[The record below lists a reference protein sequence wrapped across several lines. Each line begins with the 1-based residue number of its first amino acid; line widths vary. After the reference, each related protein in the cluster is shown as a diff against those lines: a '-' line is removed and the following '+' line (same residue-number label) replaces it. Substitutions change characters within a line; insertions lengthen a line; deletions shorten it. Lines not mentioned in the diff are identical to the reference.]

1 MLARIV
7 LSALLLTLAVS
18 ATTLI
23 AQTTYPLGQ
32 QPAGSIS
39 SGTTA
44 YNLGWQF
51 MCNSAAVTVT
61 ELGCLTPGGAA
72 TTVTL
77 FDTTTT
83 GVIAQAA
90 IPAGTAATWRFQP
103 ISPSVQLVNGRQYR
117 IAVMSGGGAGYYFSG
132 LTNWVTTG
140 VIQNTGGVY
149 VGSPTSPN
157 DYPATVGGTPTYGI
171 PDIGYVTGPAL
182 GVSANAGTAESLFSN
197 AQGAGGNGVEV
208 GSFTLTSNSQAPG
221 STWTGIDLT
230 ASGTGDDA
238 AAISDL
244 YIYRDDPAGANPGVF
259 DAADIVIGGPNVFT
273 ANDGTIN
280 FSVPTAEQAFPLSDT
295 RTYFVV
301 VKLAGLA
308 LPGETFD
315 FTVSDITV
323 ATGTKSVPPNSTM
336 TGFLIDT
343 PVFAIADTSLPTPEQ
358 APLGSASVCQEF
370 TIAYPN
376 GPDDRPASLTVTGLG
391 TADEL
396 ADLTNTELWWDSDTD
411 GSFIAAND
419 TLIDTQTFNADNGN
433 AVFDLT
439 SLPAFMQ
446 GQTRRFFV
454 VYNLGTTASHAET
467 FKCYVSDVGAASLGG
482 TASGLPAP
490 SANGAA
496 GLEVSAGVLIATLN
510 GPTAAATVDSDSQ
523 GPGDEGEILCD
534 VTLNAAP
541 GGSWTVTSLT
551 FNAAGTGQSNT
562 AFSELALFETAGTAW
577 TTRAAAAQSA
587 PNASGFTTGAA
598 TFTLTNT
605 AFPAGSTRR
614 FFLLGKL
621 NGTAVSGETFNARLE
636 SIVGTP
642 PTNGSTVGIPTADST
657 ALMIDA
663 SVLTVANGATQPSPV
678 THKAGTAATF
688 TVAAFR
694 LTATNDIITIT
705 GINLTTA
712 GTGDWTSDVD
722 AATGVQ
728 VYQDDGDGVFN
739 AADTLLYQGGGAA
752 LVTATFGTPLIMPV
766 TSTADLWVRM
776 QLTAT
781 AGNGRVAA
789 PETFSLSVANAADV
803 SASTTVLLGTPA
815 PAGVTV
821 GAIEFEVSSFAPP
834 NDLPAGGKAISMSG
848 KGFMTPFTVTIGGV
862 VCPGTPS
869 ITGGTQMTGLIV
881 PPGGGQNLAIEVS
894 SGTLA
899 TQTLTQTFSY
909 SKVSSVDGGG
919 DSGGSSCAG
928 DSRTAVLSIA
938 ALLLLAIAAVVKRR
952 RTA

>member
-1 MLARIV
+1 MLARIA
-7 LSALLLTLAVS
+7 LSGLLVALAMI
-18 ATTLI
+18 ATTLG
-23 AQTTYPLGQ
+23 AQTYPLGQ

-51 MCNSAAVTVT
+51 LCNSSSVTVT

-83 GVIAQAA
+83 GVVAQAA
-90 IPAGTAATWRFQP
+90 IPAGTPATWRFQP
-103 ISPSVQLVNGRQYR
+103 ISPTVQLVNGRQYR

-132 LTNWVTTG
+132 LANWVTTG

-157 DYPATVGGTPTYGI
+157 DYPVTVGGTPTYGI
-171 PDIGYVTGPAL
+171 PDIGYITGPSL
-182 GVSANAGTAESLFSN
+182 GVAANAGTAESLFAN
-197 AQGAGGNGVEV
+197 AQGAGAHGVEV
-208 GSFTLTSNSQAPG
+208 GSFAISSNSQSPG
-221 STWTGIDLT
+221 STMTGIDIA

-238 AAISDL
+238 AAISEL
-244 YIYRDDPAGANPGVF
+244 YLYRDDPAGASPGVF
-259 DAADIVIGGPNVFT
+259 DPADIVIGGPSVFPS
-273 ANDGTIN
+273 NDGTIN
-280 FSVPTAEQAFPLSDT
+280 FSVPTAEQAFPLSTT

-301 VKLAGLA
+301 VKLAGVA

-323 ATGTKSVPPNSTM
+323 ATGSKSVPANSTM
-336 TGFLIDT
+336 TGFVIDT
-343 PVFAIADTSLPTPEQ
+343 PVFAVADASSGSPQQ

-376 GPDDRPASLTVTGLG
+376 GPDDKPASLTVTGLG

-396 ADLTNTELWWDSDTD
+396 ADLVNTELWWDSDTD
-411 GSFIAAND
+411 GSFVAAND

-439 SLPAFMQ
+439 SLPDFMP

-467 FKCYVSDVGAASLGG
+467 FKCYISDIGTGSLGG
-482 TASGLPAP
+482 IASGLPAP
-490 SANGAA
+490 NSNGTA

-510 GPTAAATVDSDSQ
+510 GPTAAATVNSNSQ
-523 GPGDEGEILCD
+523 GPSDEGEILCD

-541 GGSWTVTSLT
+541 GGAWTVTSLT
-551 FNAAGTGQSNT
+551 FNAAGTGQFNS

-577 TTRAAAAQSA
+577 TTRAAAAPSA
-587 PNASGFTTGAA
+587 PAASGFTAGAV
-598 TFTLTNT
+598 TYTLTNT
-605 AFPAGSTRR
+605 AFPPGSTRR

-642 PTNGSTVGIPTADST
+642 PANGSTVGIPTADST

-663 SVLTVANGATQPSPV
+663 SVLTVANAATQPSPV
-678 THKAGTAATF
+678 THRAGTSATV

-694 LTATNDIITIT
+694 LTATNDVITIN

-752 LVTATFGTPLIMPV
+752 LVTATFGTPLVMPV
-766 TSTADLWVRM
+766 TSTADLWVRV

-781 AGNGRVAA
+781 AGNGRVAT
-789 PETFSLSVANAADV
+789 PETFSLSVANAGDV
-803 SASTTVLLGTPA
+803 TASTTVLLGTPA

-821 GAIEFEVSSFAPP
+821 GAIEFEVSSFTPA

-848 KGFMTPFTVTIGGV
+848 KGFMTPFTVTIDGV
-862 VCPGTPS
+862 VCPGVPN
-869 ITGGTQMTGLIV
+869 ITGGTQVTGLIV
-881 PPGGGQNLAIEVS
+881 PPGGGQNLTIQVN
-894 SGTLA
+894 SGTLP

-909 SKVSSVDGGG
+909 SKVGSVGGSGG
-919 DSGGSSCAG
+919 DSGGGGCATG
-928 DSRTAVLSIA
+928 SEA
-938 ALLLLAIAAVVKRR
+938 AWGVLLLLSVLAVARR
-952 RTA
+952 RTRRA